1 MESKTNISPR
11 LEAIEKILYYI
22 SSNHLQ
28 PDTKIPSERDFSQML
43 KISRTTVRNALEEL
57 ISENVIYKKNGIGSF
72 VSPNK
77 YTRNIIGVNNLTRS
91 LRESGTSFSTEILS
105 LRIIKADKQI
115 SKKLEIKTYEN
126 VYELIRLRSVQSVPC
141 YIETLYL
148 SHNRCPNLERYYT
161 EKSSLFSIFQNIYNL
176 NIVDGFEKISVTYPT
191 LTEVNILEIDPKLPM
206 FFTSGI
212 TYTEDKRPLEYYKI
226 IFRSDKFKFSY
237 LLEDKEFKKRKNN
250 ENK

>member
-115 SKKLEIKTYEN
+115 SKKPSITLKKLNNWLEQGADI
-126 VYELIRLRSVQSVPC
+126 
-141 YIETLYL
+141 
-148 SHNRCPNLERYYT
+148 
-161 EKSSLFSIFQNIYNL
+161 
-176 NIVDGFEKISVTYPT
+176 
-191 LTEVNILEIDPKLPM
+191 
-206 FFTSGI
+206 
-212 TYTEDKRPLEYYKI
+212 
-226 IFRSDKFKFSY
+226 
-237 LLEDKEFKKRKNN
+237 EFKALGRIYEDYLISYVNLTPSY
-250 ENK
+250 